1 MQYVIGGIEVILGTN
16 LNKMLEIRNCIPV
29 QLVKSIIIPYLP
41 MTERAVPPI
50 NMITTAMAS
59 VKMTV
64 ANPPVNKNQQ
74 FDSFDHNR

>member
-1 MQYVIGGIEVILGTN
+1 
-16 LNKMLEIRNCIPV
+16 
-29 QLVKSIIIPYLP
+29 

-64 ANPPVNKNQQ
+64 ANPPVNKNQLYNLIALITIYDNPHRLTDKFWLTEIENIKANQ
-74 FDSFDHNR
+74 KKNTIGDNFALSFI